1 MNVFDEF
8 LTIAAELET
17 RRIEYALVGGVALAF
32 HSIPR
37 MTQDIDL
44 LITPS
49 AAVEVETMLPTLG
62 YFESAQPWTFSNTN
76 ITLRRFMKVV
86 GTRHLFVDVMVG
98 NGAEHKEIIER
109 ALSAESAQ
117 ALVKVAAKDD
127 LIWLKRQRNS
137 LQDRADIERLLNDE
151 DRTSARRIE

>member
-8 LTIAAELET
+8 LTIAVELEK
-17 RRIEYALVGGVALAF
+17 RRVDYALVGGVALAF

-44 LITPS
+44 LVDSS
-49 AAVEVETMLPTLG
+49 AADQIEAVLLALA

-76 ITLRRFMKVV
+76 ITLRRFMKVA
-86 GTRHLFVDVMVG
+86 GTRHLFVDVMIG
-98 NGAEHKEIIER
+98 NDPEHRGIIQR
-109 ALSAESAQ
+109 ALTADSSQ
-117 ALVKVAAKDD
+117 AVVKVATKED

-137 LQDRADIERLLNDE
+137 LQDQADIERLLNDE
-151 DRTSARRIE
+151 DRTGSDGTE